1 MTCCK
6 AQAVASPLG
15 YILDHI
21 PYTEEVLGPDLY
33 DKIRES
39 IASTTDVGLV
49 TDSYIVLLLSY
60 LTDAGL
66 VSLTSITPVTATGK
80 IYFIRKIENGK

>member
-1 MTCCK
+1 M
-6 AQAVASPLG
+6 SNPLG

-21 PYTEEVLGPDLY
+21 PYTETVLGPDLY

-39 IASTTDVGLV
+39 IAATTDVGLV

-66 VSLTSITPVTATGK
+66 VSLTTVNPVSSTGK
-80 IYFIRKIENGK
+80 IYFIKKA

>member
-1 MTCCK
+1 M
-6 AQAVASPLG
+6 ANPLG

-21 PYTEEVLGPDLY
+21 PYTETVLGPDLY

-39 IASTTDVGLV
+39 IAATTDVGLV

-66 VSLTSITPVTATGK
+66 VSLTTVNPVSSTGK
-80 IYFIRKIENGK
+80 IYFIQKA

>member
-1 MTCCK
+1 M
-6 AQAVASPLG
+6 ANPLG

-21 PYTEEVLGPDLY
+21 PYTETVLGPDLY

-39 IASTTDVGLV
+39 IADITDVGLV

-66 VSLTSITPVTATGK
+66 VSLTTVNPVSSTGK
-80 IYFIRKIENGK
+80 IYFIQKA

>member
-1 MTCCK
+1 MVLV
-6 AQAVASPLG
+6 VANPLG

-21 PYTEEVLGPDLY
+21 PSTETVLGPEIY

-39 IASTTDVGLV
+39 IAAKTDVGLV

-66 VSLTSITPVTATGK
+66 VYLTTINPVNSTGK
-80 IYFIRKIENGK
+80 ILFIQKA

>member
-1 MTCCK
+1 MNYC
-6 AQAVASPLG
+6 AVLLDMANPLG

-21 PYTEEVLGPDLY
+21 PYTETVLGPDLY

-39 IASTTDVGLV
+39 IAATTDVGLV

-66 VSLTSITPVTATGK
+66 VSLTTVNPVSSTGK
-80 IYFIRKIENGK
+80 IYFIQKA

>member
-1 MTCCK
+1 MGL
-6 AQAVASPLG
+6 AMSNPLG

-21 PYTEEVLGPDLY
+21 PYTETVLGPDLY

-39 IASTTDVGLV
+39 IAATTDVGLV

-66 VSLTSITPVTATGK
+66 VSLTTVNPVSSTGK
-80 IYFIRKIENGK
+80 IYFIQKA

>member
-1 MTCCK
+1 M
-6 AQAVASPLG
+6 AYPGNPLG

-21 PYTEEVLGPDLY
+21 PYTETALGPEIF
-33 DKIRES
+33 DKVRES
-39 IASTTDVGLV
+39 IAATTDVGLV

-66 VSLTSITPVTATGK
+66 VSLTSINPVSSTGK
-80 IYFIRKIENGK
+80 IYFIKRELNGK

>member
-1 MTCCK
+1 M
-6 AQAVASPLG
+6 SNPLG

-21 PYTEEVLGPDLY
+21 PYTETVLGPDLY

-39 IASTTDVGLV
+39 IAATTDVGLV

-66 VSLTSITPVTATGK
+66 VSLTTVNPVSSTGK
-80 IYFIRKIENGK
+80 IYFIQKA